1 MLYNPKYVPDSEY
14 VFDID
19 KFDDDVTYDYEP
31 PKEEVVK
38 IAYYEHEDRYG
49 MKERPFLEGEEYR
62 LEKYNESMS
71 GRNKRRFEFMR
82 ENHVDLHYYNYI
94 SPQDYIDCLNAI
106 EKDLL
111 ADEEGCIYIGE
122 NVLYNKKII
131 KMIFE
136 YLMVASGQYETF
148 LYDLNRFRWDT
159 KYAKGNYEGKET
171 YYCIL
176 SSTNPVEKKRWCW
189 DQTSDIDLKKRKKFL
204 EIERYLYSIFDSSL
218 YEFQLPDRKKE
229 SGGIMSSSI
238 HFNSKYGRDK
248 ISEVS
253 GLAVKR
259 ARTDY
264 LERHLQKHL
273 RFIGYNMDYDFINKV
288 LKEEKILEP
297 TEEEKEIKRD
307 FREKYG
313 LDKCSDSEERIKR
326 QKELSNNQEFIKDAK
341 MVDSFNRKESI
352 LKGYQ
357 YAVSQYFLEKN
368 GVGKLS
374 FDIYSRD
381 IDYPKE
387 MSLDNLEKYYIEMK
401 EKEGKEVDKC

>member
-1 MLYNPKYVPDSEY
+1 MLYNPKYIPDSEY

-19 KFDDDVTYDYEP
+19 KFEDDVTYDYEP
-31 PKEEVVK
+31 PKEDVVK
-38 IAYYEHEDRYG
+38 IAYYEREDQYG

-62 LEKYNESMS
+62 LEKYKESMS
-71 GRNKRRFEFMR
+71 GRNKGRFEFMR
-82 ENHVDLHYYNYI
+82 ENHVDLHYYFYI
-94 SPQDYIDCLNAI
+94 SPQDYIDCLYAI

-111 ADEEGCIYIGE
+111 DDEEGCIYIDD
-122 NVLYNKKII
+122 NVVYNKKII
-131 KMIFE
+131 KMVFE
-136 YLMVASGQYETF
+136 YLRVASGQYETF
-148 LYDLNRFRWDT
+148 LLNLNCYSWNT
-159 KYAKGNYEGKET
+159 EYAKGNYEEKER
-171 YYCIL
+171 YYCIKP
-176 SSTNPVEKKRWCW
+176 SFPIERDFW
-189 DQTSDIDLKKRKKFL
+189 DMTSEVDIKKRKKFL
-204 EIERYLYSIFDSSL
+204 EIERYLYSIFDSYL
-218 YEFQLPDRKKE
+218 YEFQFQNREVGSERVLI
-229 SGGIMSSSI
+229 SCF
-238 HFNSKYGRDK
+238 HFNSKYGKDK

-288 LKEEKILEP
+288 LKEEKLFEP

-313 LDKCSDSEERIKR
+313 LDKCSDMEERQKM

-341 MVDSFNRKESI
+341 MVDNFNRKESI

-357 YAVSQYFLEKN
+357 YAVSQYFLERN

-374 FDIYSRD
+374 FDKNSRD

-387 MSLDNLEKYYIEMK
+387 MSLDNLEKYYLEMN

>member
-1 MLYNPKYVPDSEY
+1 MLYNPKYIPDNEY

-31 PKEEVVK
+31 PKEDVVK
-38 IAYYEHEDRYG
+38 LVYYEHVDKYGRKDRLLLDREEWCLEDW
-49 MKERPFLEGEEYR
+49 K
-62 LEKYNESMS
+62 ESMS
-71 GRNKRRFEFMR
+71 GRNKGRFDFIV
-82 ENHVDLHYYNYI
+82 ENQVDLHYYNYI
-94 SPQDYIDCLNAI
+94 SPQDYIDCLYAI

-131 KMIFE
+131 KMVFE

-148 LYDLNRFRWDT
+148 LYDLNRFRWNT

-189 DQTSDIDLKKRKKFL
+189 DQTSDSDLKKRKKFS

-229 SGGIMSSSI
+229 SGGIMKSSI

-264 LERHLQKHL
+264 LERHLIKHINY
-273 RFIGYNMDYDFINKV
+273 IGTCMDYEFINEV
-288 LKEEKILEP
+288 LDKKLLEP

-313 LDKCSDSEERIKR
+313 LDKCSNSEERRKR

-352 LKGYQ
+352 LEGYQ
-357 YAVSQYFLEKN
+357 YAVSQYFLERN

>member
-31 PKEEVVK
+31 PKEDVVK

-148 LYDLNRFRWDT
+148 LYDLNRFRWNT

-229 SGGIMSSSI
+229 SGEIMSSSI

-288 LKEEKILEP
+288 LKEEKLSEP
-297 TEEEKEIKRD
+297 TEQEKKIKRD

-313 LDKCSDSEERIKR
+313 LDKCSDSEERQKM
-326 QKELSNNQEFIKDAK
+326 QKELTNNQEFIKDAK

>member
-31 PKEEVVK
+31 PKEDVVK

-148 LYDLNRFRWDT
+148 LYDLNRFRWNT

-401 EKEGKEVDKC
+401 QKEGKEVDKC

>member
-19 KFDDDVTYDYEP
+19 KFDDDVTYDYQP
-31 PKEEVVK
+31 PKEDVVK
-38 IAYYEHEDRYG
+38 LIYYEHVDKYGRKDRLLLD
-49 MKERPFLEGEEYR
+49 REEWR
-62 LEKYNESMS
+62 LEDWKESMS
-71 GRNKRRFEFMR
+71 GRNKGRFNFMV
-82 ENHVDLHYYNYI
+82 ENYVDLHYYFYI
-94 SPQDYIDCLNAI
+94 SPQDYIDCLYAI

-111 ADEEGCIYIGE
+111 DDEEGCIYIDD
-122 NVLYNKKII
+122 NVVYNKKII
-131 KMIFE
+131 KIVFE
-136 YLMVASGQYETF
+136 YLRVASGQYKT
-148 LYDLNRFRWDT
+148 LLLDLSNYSWNT
-159 KYAKGNYEGKET
+159 EYAKGNYEEKER
-171 YYCIL
+171 YYCIKP
-176 SSTNPVEKKRWCW
+176 SFPIERDFW
-189 DQTSDIDLKKRKKFL
+189 DMTSEVDIKKRKKFL
-204 EIERYLYSIFDSSL
+204 EIERYLYSIFDSYL
-218 YEFQLPDRKKE
+218 YEFQFQNREVGSERVLI
-229 SGGIMSSSI
+229 SCF

-248 ISEVS
+248 ISEVFR
-253 GLAVKR
+253 LARKR

-264 LERHLQKHL
+264 LERHLIKHINY
-273 RFIGYNMDYDFINKV
+273 IGTCMDYEFINEV
-288 LKEEKILEP
+288 LEEKLFEP

-313 LDKCSDSEERIKR
+313 LDKCSNSEERRKR

-368 GVGKLS
+368 GVGKIS
-374 FDIYSRD
+374 FDKNSRD

-387 MSLDNLEKYYIEMK
+387 MSLNNLEKYYLEMK

>member
-31 PKEEVVK
+31 PKEDVVK

>member
-31 PKEEVVK
+31 PKEDVVK
-38 IAYYEHEDRYG
+38 IAYYECEDRYG

-71 GRNKRRFEFMR
+71 GRNKGRFEFMR
-82 ENHVDLHYYNYI
+82 ENHVDLHYYFYI
-94 SPQDYIDCLNAI
+94 SPQDYIDCLYAI

-111 ADEEGCIYIGE
+111 DDEEGCIYIDD

-131 KMIFE
+131 KMVFE
-136 YLMVASGQYETF
+136 YLRVASGQYETF
-148 LYDLNRFRWDT
+148 LLNLNCYSWNT
-159 KYAKGNYEGKET
+159 EYAKGNYEEKER
-171 YYCIL
+171 YYCIKP
-176 SSTNPVEKKRWCW
+176 SFPIERDFWVM
-189 DQTSDIDLKKRKKFL
+189 TSEVDIKKRKKFL
-204 EIERYLYSIFDSSL
+204 EIERYLYGIFDSYL
-218 YEFQLPDRKKE
+218 YEFQFQNREVGSERVLI
-229 SGGIMSSSI
+229 SCF

-297 TEEEKEIKRD
+297 TEQEKEIKRD
-307 FREKYG
+307 FRGKYG
-313 LDKCSDSEERIKR
+313 LDKCSDSEERQKI

-357 YAVSQYFLEKN
+357 YAVSQYFLERN
-368 GVGKLS
+368 GVGKIS
-374 FDIYSRD
+374 FDKNSRD

-387 MSLDNLEKYYIEMK
+387 MSLDNLEKYYLEMK
-401 EKEGKEVDKC
+401 EKAGKEVDKC

>member
-31 PKEEVVK
+31 PKEDVVK

-62 LEKYNESMS
+62 LEKYNESVS

-82 ENHVDLHYYNYI
+82 ENYVDLHYYNYI

>member
-1 MLYNPKYVPDSEY
+1 MLYNPKYIPDSEY

-31 PKEEVVK
+31 PKEDVVK
-38 IAYYEHEDRYG
+38 IAYYEREDQYG
-49 MKERPFLEGEEYR
+49 IKERPFLEGEEYR
-62 LEKYNESMS
+62 LEKYKESMS
-71 GRNKRRFEFMR
+71 GRNKGRFNFML
-82 ENHVDLHYYNYI
+82 ENQVDLHYYNYI
-94 SPQDYIDCLNAI
+94 SPQDYIDCLYAI

-111 ADEEGCIYIGE
+111 DDEEGCIYIGE

-131 KMIFE
+131 KMVFE

-148 LYDLNRFRWDT
+148 LYNLNRFRWNT

-189 DQTSDIDLKKRKKFL
+189 DQTSDSDLKKRKKFL
-204 EIERYLYSIFDSSL
+204 EIEKYLYSIFDSSL
-218 YEFQLPDRKKE
+218 YEFQVPDRKKE
-229 SGGIMSSSI
+229 SGEIMVSSI

-273 RFIGYNMDYDFINKV
+273 KFIGYNMDYDFINKV
-288 LKEEKILEP
+288 LKEEKFHKP
-297 TEEEKEIKRD
+297 TEEEKEIKRV

-313 LDKCSDSEERIKR
+313 LDKCSNSEERRKR

-352 LKGYQ
+352 LEGYQ
-357 YAVSQYFLEKN
+357 YAVSQYFLERN

>member
-31 PKEEVVK
+31 PKEDVVK

-148 LYDLNRFRWDT
+148 LYDLNRFRWNT

-238 HFNSKYGRDK
+238 HFNSKYGSDK

-313 LDKCSDSEERIKR
+313 LDKCSNSEERRKR

-401 EKEGKEVDKC
+401 QKEGKEVDKC

>member
-31 PKEEVVK
+31 PKEDVVK
-38 IAYYEHEDRYG
+38 LVYYEHVDKYGRKDRLLLD
-49 MKERPFLEGEEYR
+49 REEWR
-62 LEKYNESMS
+62 LEDWKESMS
-71 GRNKRRFEFMR
+71 GRNEGRFNFMV
-82 ENHVDLHYYNYI
+82 ENYLDLHYYFYI
-94 SPQDYIDCLNAI
+94 SPQDYIDCLYAI

-111 ADEEGCIYIGE
+111 DDEEGCIYIDD
-122 NVLYNKKII
+122 NVVYNKKII

-136 YLMVASGQYETF
+136 YLRVASGQYKTF
-148 LYDLNRFRWDT
+148 LLDLSNYSWNT
-159 KYAKGNYEGKET
+159 EYAKGNYEEKER
-171 YYCIL
+171 YYCVKPSFPI
-176 SSTNPVEKKRWCW
+176 ERDFW
-189 DQTSDIDLKKRKKFL
+189 DMTSEMDIKKRKKFL
-204 EIERYLYSIFDSSL
+204 EIERYLYSIFDSYL
-218 YEFQLPDRKKE
+218 YEFQFQNREVDSERVLI
-229 SGGIMSSSI
+229 SCF

-248 ISEVS
+248 INETFK
-253 GLAVKR
+253 LARKR

-264 LERHLQKHL
+264 LERHLIKHINY
-273 RFIGYNMDYDFINKV
+273 IGTCMDYEFINEV
-288 LKEEKILEP
+288 LEEKLFEP

-313 LDKCSDSEERIKR
+313 LDKCSNSEERRKR

-368 GVGKLS
+368 GVGKIS
-374 FDIYSRD
+374 FDKNSRD

-387 MSLDNLEKYYIEMK
+387 MSLDNLEKYYLEMK